1 MMQMHLFSRHLRCK
15 HFNLLLVAALK
26 GLIFADTGEA
36 HFCASA
42 FTYFVRSQKRC
53 LFLSYLYVVCDKKDS
68 LLLGSDLE
76 RCRTEILKGLCGVIS
91 WVGFKIVV

>member
-42 FTYFVRSQKRC
+42 FTYFVRSQKKVP
-53 LFLSYLYVVCDKKDS
+53 FFV
-68 LLLGSDLE
+68 
-76 RCRTEILKGLCGVIS
+76 ILVRGL
-91 WVGFKIVV
+91 